1 MNMKNNIKQF
11 CFPTSAKEAAS
22 LINKLKSR
30 ALVVAGGT
38 RLSRALLP
46 TIETV
51 VDLADLPLKHIKA
64 DKKFLRI
71 GALCSIAELEKS
83 PLLAKWAGGVI
94 AKAASHWSN
103 ALARSMGTV
112 GGNVARAHPHNNLP
126 PVFLALG
133 ASVVCTDGK
142 HEKVFPIGEILEPG
156 VMRQI
161 GTRYIV
167 VEALVPAE
175 TKNWSASCARLA
187 ITRTSW
193 EAYTNCVVA
202 VDKGDGAVRRA
213 AVVIGSVLP
222 RATRLAKAEAAL
234 IGKSCTAT
242 AARAAETAA
251 EAELQSL
258 TAGAQAKSY
267 ACRTSGVLVRRC
279 LMEAFQG

>member
-1 MNMKNNIKQF
+1 MKNNIKQF

-22 LINKLKSR
+22 LINRLKSK
-30 ALVVAGGT
+30 AVVVAGGT

-46 TIETV
+46 TVETV

-64 DKKFLRI
+64 DKRSLRI

-83 PLLAKWAGGVI
+83 PLLAQWAGGVI

-126 PVFLALG
+126 PVFLALD
-133 ASVVCTDGK
+133 AVAVCTDGRR
-142 HEKVFPIGEILEPG
+142 EKTIPFAQLLEPG
-156 VMRQI
+156 LMREL

-167 VEALVPAE
+167 VEVRVPAE
-175 TKNWSASCARLA
+175 TRTWSAACARLA
-187 ITRTSW
+187 LTKTSW

-202 VDKGDGAVRRA
+202 VDRKDGAARRA

-222 RATRLAKAEAAL
+222 RAVRLAKAEAAL
-234 IGKSCTAT
+234 AGKPCGEAS
-242 AARAAETAA
+242 ARAAAAAAVAELEALTGRA
-251 EAELQSL
+251 EAK
-258 TAGAQAKSY
+258 AY